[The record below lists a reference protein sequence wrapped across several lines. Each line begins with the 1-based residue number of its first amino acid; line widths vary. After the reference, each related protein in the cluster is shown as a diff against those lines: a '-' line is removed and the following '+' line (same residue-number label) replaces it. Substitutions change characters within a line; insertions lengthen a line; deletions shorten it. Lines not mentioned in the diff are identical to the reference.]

1 MRGVRRRPSVHQY
14 KKQPSLRE
22 KKAKRPRLSVCPKE
36 AHPVGLRCPRRSLG
50 PRPAPPSKDVTPS
63 WTSQTWSSWSPD
75 TQKHKFAIFFPNCVS
90 DARVGAKSFGKK
102 RRGASHPPHYGADIP
117 DGVPSLPN
125 HPLQFLGTVSPRF
138 QFDHRALH
146 KPRFIQLRLCLG
158 VNFQALAPPAG
169 GCRPCSSLWLLGTHS
184 KICWSCASF
193 SPSPLKKNLWRDL
206 SRLAA
211 AK

>member
-75 TQKHKFAIFFPNCVS
+75 TQKHKFAIFFPPIVLPTHALEQSPLEKNGA
-90 DARVGAKSFGKK
+90 AR
-102 RRGASHPPHYGADIP
+102 DIP
-117 DGVPSLPN
+117 PVTVRTF
-125 HPLQFLGTVSPRF
+125 QTVSRRF
-138 QFDHRALH
+138 QIIRCNFSARSRPVFNLTTAPYISRALYNCD
-146 KPRFIQLRLCLG
+146 F
-158 VNFQALAPPAG
+158 ALV
-169 GCRPCSSLWLLGTHS
+169 
-184 KICWSCASF
+184 
-193 SPSPLKKNLWRDL
+193 
-206 SRLAA
+206 
-211 AK
+211 